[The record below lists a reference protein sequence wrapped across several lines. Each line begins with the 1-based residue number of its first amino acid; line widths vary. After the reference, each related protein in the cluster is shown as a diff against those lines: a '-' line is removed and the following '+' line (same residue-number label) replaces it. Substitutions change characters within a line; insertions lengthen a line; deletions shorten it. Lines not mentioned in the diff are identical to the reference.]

1 MSSSDSESDSSC
13 ASTED
18 EAKVSQREY
27 NRQYYQKNKKRILAS
42 VLKKVECPDCK
53 RKVNSQY
60 LRRHQMSSRCVN
72 NDHIRKIVA
81 QVIGTYNK

>member
-1 MSSSDSESDSSC
+1 MSDSDSE
-13 ASTED
+13 D
-18 EAKVSQREY
+18 EIKVAQDEYNKVVQREY

-81 QVIGTYNK
+81 QVIGTYQK

>member
-1 MSSSDSESDSSC
+1 MSSSDSDNDSTS
-13 ASTED
+13 SSED
-18 EAKVSQREY
+18 ESVVERREY

-72 NDHIRKIVA
+72 NDHIRTIVA
-81 QVIGTYNK
+81 QVLETYNK